1 MLNRLIFAIVMGLM
15 VIFGS
20 TAHEFDDKHC
30 KIGSFW
36 GGTDWDQVQV
46 GDESANVAKHCV
58 IAHFDETEVE
68 NVKIKTALNIVTLD
82 GNTHI
87 MTLLLEN
94 GVDVNAQD
102 DDHNTAL
109 HYAVR
114 ENNLK
119 AAEILV
125 SYGADVNIVSEYIYK
140 ENRIRNRHHREFKRA
155 GYTPLHIAA
164 VSGHKSIAKLLVD
177 SGSTI
182 DKCSKDDGTPLHIAT
197 KNGRNEIVE
206 ILIDAGAQVNA
217 VTGELGVTPLYIAVD
232 EETRTRLGTST
243 NYGKSC
249 ELLAGAGAN
258 LHALPVRARASRYF
272 EKRSPIQILRDSF
285 GSGRRR
291 GIKGPCFQALEKVRH
306 NLKRKELMKPSL
318 DCYKINQSRDG
329 NTDD

>member
-20 TAHEFDDKHC
+20 TAHEFDEEHC

-36 GGTDWDQVQV
+36 GGTDWTQVQV

-58 IAHFDETEVE
+58 IAHNDEAEGE
-68 NVKIKTALNIVTLD
+68 NLKFKSALHLVTLD
-82 GNTHI
+82 GNTRI
-87 MTLLLEN
+87 MTLLLKN
-94 GVDVNAQD
+94 GADVNAQD

-109 HYAVR
+109 QYAVR

-125 SYGADVNIVSEYIYK
+125 SYRADVNIVSKYIYK
-140 ENRIRNRHHREFKRA
+140 ENRKRHRPEFKRA

-164 VSGHKSIAKLLVD
+164 VSGHKSIAALLVD

-217 VTGELGVTPLYIAVD
+217 VTGEIGVTPLYIAAS
-232 EETRTRLGTST
+232 EETNTFRGTSID
-243 NYGKSC
+243 YGKTC

-258 LHALPVRARASRYF
+258 LHALPVRVRASKYF
-272 EKRSPIQILRDSF
+272 VERSPIQILRDSF

-306 NLKRKELMKPSL
+306 NLKRRELMKPSL
-318 DCYKINQSRDG
+318 DCYKIN
-329 NTDD
+329 